1 MGLGGG
7 NAIALATWR
16 GAVYRRC
23 RVRRVLLYTRAG
35 CPHSQRLRARLEV
48 EGVPIEEVDLLAT
61 PQAMTEFLKLTKG
74 RSIVPVLV
82 RGAVVEVA
90 PEGGTEF

>member
-1 MGLGGG
+1 
-7 NAIALATWR
+7 
-16 GAVYRRC
+16 
-23 RVRRVLLYTRAG
+23 
-35 CPHSQRLRARLEV
+35 LRARLEV